1 MRPDAVVDVQRVVH
15 GGVALARL
23 DTGEVVL
30 VEGALPGEVVGVALE
45 RRKGVLRGSTVQV
58 EVRSEHRIE
67 PPEHPGLDFGHIA
80 YEHQLHLKR
89 EVVIDAL
96 RRAFGAPRQAVEADG
111 DTPDLPEVPAVVPS
125 PRVWSY
131 RNVVQPAVVWAQ
143 GRVDLGYRR
152 RGTDEVVPLAS
163 DPVATEEVNEAYV
176 NLRDVLTD
184 LRDKGGDGPRVKEVV
199 IRANQDG
206 EALVALVGR
215 GAAGK
220 AVSLGHR
227 LVDAGIAGVAWSES
241 DPRGRFRR
249 GVERVAGRRTVL
261 QRFNH
266 LTLSVA
272 ATSFSQP
279 NALGA
284 AALYRVV
291 AEWAGRGTGAL
302 DVYAGGGAIAFH
314 LADRFAEV
322 TALEV
327 ESGAVARGRSDAERL
342 GLDNV
347 RFVRGNAGR
356 LDPPTGYDVVVV
368 DPPRAGLS
376 AELRDALV
384 AGTFERLVYV
394 SCDAAT
400 WARDVADLHVKGL
413 ELRRALPFDLYPHT
427 HHVELVSLLERVP

>member
-1 MRPDAVVDVQRVVH
+1 MVH

-45 RRKGVLRGSTVQV
+45 RRKGVLRGTTVDV
-58 EVRSEHRIE
+58 EVRSDHRVE
-67 PPEHPGLDFGHIA
+67 PPEHPGLDYGHIA
-80 YEHQLHLKR
+80 YEHQLRLKR
-89 EVVIDAL
+89 EVVVDAL
-96 RRAFGAPRQAVEADG
+96 RRAFGAPLPDVAAAADHPG
-111 DTPDLPEVPAVVPS
+111 LPEVPAVVPS
-125 PRVWSY
+125 PQTWAY
-131 RNVVQPAVVWAQ
+131 RNVVQPAVEWARGQ
-143 GRVDLGYRR
+143 VSLGYRR
-152 RGTDEVVPLAS
+152 KGTDEVVPLAS
-163 DPVATEEVNEAYV
+163 DPVATSEVNEAYAV
-176 NLRDVLTD
+176 VRDVLTTAAGPG
-184 LRDKGGDGPRVKEVV
+184 RDGPRVREVV

-215 GAAGK
+215 GPAAK
-220 AVSLGHR
+220 AVDLGHR
-227 LVDAGIAGVAWSES
+227 LVDAGIAGVAWSEA

-249 GVERVAGRRTVL
+249 GVERVAGRRTVP

-284 AALYRVV
+284 AALYLQVTQ
-291 AEWAGRGTGAL
+291 WAGRGASAL
-302 DVYAGGGAIAFH
+302 DLYAGGGAIAFH
-314 LADRFAEV
+314 LADRFGEV

-327 ESGAVARGRSDAERL
+327 ESGAVARGRTDAGRL
-342 GLDNV
+342 GIDNV

-376 AELRDALV
+376 AELRDALI

-400 WARDVADLHVKGL
+400 WARDVADLHLKGL
-413 ELRRALPFDLYPHT
+413 ELRRVEPYDLYPHT
-427 HHVELVSLLERVP
+427 HHVELLSLLERVP